1 MTDEK
6 IIELNNGTARTAKRA
21 LGMHSAKRDAP
32 AQLEWKRRFGRRLR
46 AAGTCRLGRD

>member
-32 AQLEWKRRFGRRLR
+32 AQLEWKRPIWT
-46 AAGTCRLGRD
+46 AAPGGGHLQARP